1 MSDEIITLIAEI
13 DAETEEKLDI
23 FGTVESVGQREFFAA
38 AQAGFKA
45 EFKIT
50 VWASDYDGQAIV
62 EFNNKR
68 YGVYRTYLLSDG
80 HIELYLTSKVGV

>member
-50 VWASDYDGQAIV
+50 VWTSDYDGQTIV

>member
-50 VWASDYDGQAIV
+50 VWVSDYDGQAIV

-68 YGVYRTYLLSDG
+68 YGVYRTYLLNDG

>member
-50 VWASDYDGQAIV
+50 VWVSDYDGQANI
-62 EFNNKR
+62 K
-68 YGVYRTYLLSDG
+68 
-80 HIELYLTSKVGV
+80 